1 MSKIS
6 APDNAIGGSHAF
18 LSLLQSEGVGH
29 MFGNPGTTELPIMDA
44 MPDFADMQYVLGLQE
59 ALVVAMA
66 DGYAR
71 ASGRLAAAN
80 VHVAPGL
87 GNAMGSLY
95 NAKWYGSPLIITAG
109 QQEQGHGLTE
119 PLLYDPLVPIATPM
133 VKWAVEVNR
142 LADMPRIVRRA
153 AKIAMTPP
161 TGPVFISLPG
171 DILNDRA
178 ALDMTQSTRID
189 TRNRPSD
196 AAIEQFA
203 ARLLAA
209 KNPVIIAG
217 HELASDGGFD
227 EAAQLAEA
235 LGAPVYQQT
244 VPYAAH
250 FPSEHPAFL
259 GALTRDQVKV
269 RDALAPYDLLICL
282 GGDVLRMS
290 VWSATEPLPDNM
302 PIVQIGQRDWE
313 MGKNYP
319 AEIALR
325 ADIKETL
332 RALIPELKRQGG
344 DARAEYAANAIT
356 ALADSNWSARRERT
370 AAAAIATADARP
382 MNPDLVM
389 LRAVEAMPRNGVVV
403 EESLLSGRAL
413 LSVLPFRDRQSYYG
427 LASGGIGFA
436 LPGAIGIQLA
446 QPDRPVLAIVGD
458 GSAMYSIQALWT
470 AAHLKLPI
478 TYLITN
484 NRSYR
489 IIKERLLA
497 FHGNDRFIGMD
508 FRDPPLNFV
517 GLANSMGMNA
527 VQVTAPDDV
536 YSAVKQA
543 MASGGPSL
551 IDAHVADG
559 FGS

>member
-1 MSKIS
+1 
-6 APDNAIGGSHAF
+6 
-18 LSLLQSEGVGH
+18 
-29 MFGNPGTTELPIMDA
+29 
-44 MPDFADMQYVLGLQE
+44 
-59 ALVVAMA
+59 
-66 DGYAR
+66 
-71 ASGRLAAAN
+71 
-80 VHVAPGL
+80 
-87 GNAMGSLY
+87 
-95 NAKWYGSPLIITAG
+95 
-109 QQEQGHGLTE
+109 
-119 PLLYDPLVPIATPM
+119 
-133 VKWAVEVNR
+133 
-142 LADMPRIVRRA
+142 
-153 AKIAMTPP
+153 MTH
-161 TGPVFISLPG
+161 
-171 DILNDRA
+171 
-178 ALDMTQSTRID
+178 STRVD
-189 TRNRPSD
+189 TRNRPND

-217 HELASDGGFD
+217 HELASSGGFE
-227 EAAQLAEA
+227 EAAQLAEV

-250 FPSEHPAFL
+250 FPSEHPAFM

-269 RDALAPYDLLICL
+269 REVLTPYDLLICL
-282 GGDVLRMS
+282 GSDVLRMS
-290 VWSATEPLPDNM
+290 VWNELEPLPDNM
-302 PIVQIGQRDWE
+302 PVVQIGQRDWE

-325 ADIKETL
+325 ADPEETL
-332 RALIPELKRQGG
+332 KALIPAVQRQGG
-344 DARAEYAANAIT
+344 EGRAQYAANAIA
-356 ALADSNWSARRERT
+356 ALSDSNWSARRDRT
-370 AAAAIATADARP
+370 SAAAIATADERP

-389 LRAVEAMPRNGVVV
+389 LRAVEAMPSNAVVV
-403 EESLLSGRAL
+403 EEALLSGRAL
-413 LSVLPFRDRQSYYG
+413 LSLLPFRDRQSYYG

-446 QPDRPVLAIVGD
+446 QPDRPVLCIVGD

-508 FRDPPLNFV
+508 FRDPPLDFV
-517 GLANSMGMNA
+517 GLANSMGMKA
-527 VQVTAPDDV
+527 VSIRDPADLYT
-536 YSAVKQA
+536 AVKEA

-559 FGS
+559 FGT